1 MNLPHKMPAFSLP
14 HALQNVRRCPA
25 VARRLTG
32 RLWRVLQPWL
42 YGAEEARLPVLTT
55 RLRLGILGRF
65 VCLAVTI
72 SLLFL
77 LMLKHVYNV
86 QVLQHERYS
95 TQALAI
101 CRRQVGEAAQR
112 GRIMDQN
119 GNLLAGNVATRD
131 IYVEPKRFAGRL
143 PEVTRVLADR
153 LGLDY
158 ATLHGKFKRA
168 IAHVFPYKVCGDMT
182 LKEISALKL
191 MSVPGVRIRPSRP
204 LNTFKPNEEPL
215 FNVYLCF
222 EAQTSAAQEEG
233 RKGTLRTVSP
243 EISRSCHIL
252 AKALDRD
259 ADELIG
265 GVSRAMDRC
274 QEVIVKWN
282 ASREEADAL
291 MAALQEIQ
299 ITSGVRVTDSWTR
312 SYPRNCLFA
321 NMLGY
326 LSAEGKGVS
335 GIEKLMDSYLQPTSG
350 RFSYLRDRY
359 GVMVE
364 DEVTYE
370 VEPKDGAD
378 VYLTIQEP
386 LQQIVEEE
394 LAALWEKYK
403 PEHAYAILLEPST
416 GAVMALAQFPQ
427 FDPNDRGTLRDGGSN
442 AQNYCLIHSY
452 EPGSIM
458 KPISLSGVLENR
470 AARLDTVVDC
480 EHGYWKY
487 GGAPLRDS
495 HQYDDLTLSE
505 VVKKSSNI
513 GTAKLALEL
522 GDEKMYDN
530 LAAFGFGRRTGL
542 GFYPEEGK
550 PVFFANEA
558 NGIFRPLR
566 QWRKISITRMSIGQ
580 SINVTP
586 LQIVQ
591 AWSALANDGTMM
603 QPYIIDRIQFPDGRI
618 VYSRPF
624 AKGQPIT
631 PDTAHKIRQALKTVT
646 EEGGT
651 GVHAALKGYAVAGK
665 TGTAQICQPAD
676 PARGIKAGYNNS
688 DYFASFIGFVPADNP
703 RFLLLVSAEH
713 PTAVAHTGAG
723 VSAPTFKRIAER
735 TLEYLRVPPEAV
747 PETPAAGKQQTAM
760 RR

>member
-1 MNLPHKMPAFSLP
+1 MPVPSLCQAKLFVGRLPGL
-14 HALQNVRRCPA
+14 L
-25 VARRLTG
+25 RRLPAW
-32 RLWRVLQPWL
+32 LWHGVQPWT
-42 YGAEEARLPVLTT
+42 YGAEEARRPVLTT
-55 RLRLGILGRF
+55 RLRWGILGRF
-65 VCLAVTI
+65 VCVALLITLTFLA
-72 SLLFL
+72 
-77 LMLKHVYNV
+77 MLKHVYDV
-86 QVLQHERYS
+86 QVLQHEKYS
-95 TQALAI
+95 AQATAL
-101 CRRQVGEAAQR
+101 CRMRVGETAQR
-112 GRIMDQN
+112 GRILDQS
-119 GNLLAGNVATRD
+119 GNVLAGNVATRD
-131 IYVEPKRFAGRL
+131 IYVEPRRFAGRL
-143 PEVTRVLADR
+143 AEVTHVLADK

-158 ATLHGKFKRA
+158 ATLLQKFTRA
-168 IAHVFPYKVCGDMT
+168 IGHVFPYKVCGDMT

-191 MSVPGVRIRPSRP
+191 MSVPGVRIRPSRA
-204 LNTFKPNEEPL
+204 LSTFKPDEEPL

-222 EAQTSAAQEEG
+222 APPGPAAQETDKKAK
-233 RKGTLRTVSP
+233 RAARTVSP

-252 AKALDRD
+252 AEALGRD
-259 ADELIG
+259 ADELIS

-282 ASREEADAL
+282 ATREEADAL
-291 MAALQEIQ
+291 LAALQDIQ
-299 ITSGVRVTDSWTR
+299 VNSGVRVTDSWTR
-312 SYPRNCLFA
+312 SYPRNQLFA

-326 LSAEGKGVS
+326 LSSEGAGVS

-370 VEPKDGAD
+370 VEPRDGAD
-378 VYLTIQEP
+378 VYLTISEP

-394 LAALWEKYK
+394 LGALFEKYK
-403 PEHAYAILLEPST
+403 PDHAYAILLNPAT
-416 GAVMALAQFPQ
+416 GAIMALAQFPQ
-427 FDPNDRGTLRDGGSN
+427 FDPNDRSTLRDGGSN

-513 GTAKLALEL
+513 GTAKLALEI
-522 GDEKMYDN
+522 GDEKMHDH

-542 GFYPEEGK
+542 GFYPEGGK
-550 PVFFANEA
+550 PVFFTNEA
-558 NGIFRPLR
+558 NGIFLPLR

-603 QPYIIDRIQFPDGRI
+603 QPYIIDRVEYPDGQV
-618 VYSRPF
+618 VYNRPF

-631 PDTAHKIRQALKTVT
+631 PETARKIRQALKTVT

-651 GVHAALKGYAVAGK
+651 GVRAAIKNYAVAGK

-676 PARGIKAGYNNS
+676 PARGIKAGYNNH
-688 DYFASFIGFVPADNP
+688 DYFASFIGFVPADDP
-703 RFLLLVSAEH
+703 SFLLLVSAEH
-713 PTAVAHTGAG
+713 PTEVAHTGAG

-735 TLEYLRVPPEAV
+735 TLESSVGLCLLR
-747 PETPAAGKQQTAM
+747 
-760 RR
+760 